1 MIEVRTDSGDFAEIW
16 VNGKLAIEACSDEQD
31 LEPLIKTV
39 KVLATA
45 LNIPVTVSNDYE
57 WDEGLKQRK

>member
-16 VNGKLAIEACSDEQD
+16 VNGKLEIESCSDEQD

-39 KVLATA
+39 KALATA